1 MANAQSEQGPLRI
14 VFFGLPEAGKSSL
27 LGALV
32 QVAQHQE
39 PQLGGRV
46 NDLAHGLGQLHKGVY
61 ERGPAPTNEE
71 IVAAIDPIEDA
82 QTSAQYRHEVAGA
95 MVYRAL
101 TQACAPDRR
110 SRA

>member
-1 MANAQSEQGPLRI
+1 MTNAQSEQGPLRI

-39 PQLGGRV
+39 PQLGARV

-71 IVAAIDPIEDA
+71 IVEYQVMVHTLRDNPRMPGGAATVLD
-82 QTSAQYRHEVAGA
+82 SH
-95 MVYRAL
+95 
-101 TQACAPDRR
+101 
-110 SRA
+110 